1 MELKPHS
8 QSVKN
13 ETREKI
19 FGAMNIEVYLIGILC
34 LFDVLQKD
42 LMGYFKYLNLE
53 ELSSAP
59 REFQQL
65 QNGWCEKNSE
75 DMLFIVFVFF
85 HLILAEY

>member
-1 MELKPHS
+1 
-8 QSVKN
+8 
-13 ETREKI
+13 
-19 FGAMNIEVYLIGILC
+19 MNIEVYLIGILC

-75 DMLFIVFVFF
+75 DMLFIVFGGFF
-85 HLILAEY
+85 PSYFGRILNAEGFSEDFCVAP